1 MGTNLPLSVDR
12 LHGERRLAQ
21 NSDTPRR
28 KPEYIG
34 PRSPFWT
41 KDQRGEGRT
50 RAEAKD
56 GIDWTVDRTQKGVDS
71 RTGAAEEEEVKKPRG
86 AVWT

>member
-56 GIDWTVDRTQKGVDS
+56 GIDWTVDRTQKRSQEAQGCGLDVRFGPD
-71 RTGAAEEEEVKKPRG
+71 RKY
-86 AVWT
+86 